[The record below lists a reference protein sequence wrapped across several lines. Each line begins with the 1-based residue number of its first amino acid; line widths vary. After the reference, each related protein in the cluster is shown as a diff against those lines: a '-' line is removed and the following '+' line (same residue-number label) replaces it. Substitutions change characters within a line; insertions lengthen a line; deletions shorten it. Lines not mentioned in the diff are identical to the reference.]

1 MSMRL
6 NHELPLPDVLKAQ
19 YPVPEE
25 VKKIKKVRDDEI
37 RKIFTG
43 ESDKFVVLV
52 GPCSADNEE

>member
-25 VKKIKKVRDDEI
+25 VKKIKKIRDDEI
-37 RKIFTG
+37 R
-43 ESDKFVVLV
+43 
-52 GPCSADNEE
+52 